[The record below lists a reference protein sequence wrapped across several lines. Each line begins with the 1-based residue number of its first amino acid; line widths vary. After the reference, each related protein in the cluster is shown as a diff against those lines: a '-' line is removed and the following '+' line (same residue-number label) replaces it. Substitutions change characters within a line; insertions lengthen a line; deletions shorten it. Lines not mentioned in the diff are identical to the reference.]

1 MEKENTL
8 LAEEIKRISELIEDY
23 RKVYTDATKIGKQI
37 ETLQSEMV
45 KVTAIMTNI
54 SSEESKFYQS
64 VADRLEVDVEEAK
77 AAILKEIQEKM
88 NQGQN

>member
-8 LAEEIKRISELIEDY
+8 LAEEIERISELIEDY

-54 SSEESKFYQS
+54 S
-64 VADRLEVDVEEAK
+64 
-77 AAILKEIQEKM
+77 
-88 NQGQN
+88 